1 MKVMRRGKVQW
12 TRRVGGGAPGNRLH
26 AHLRS
31 LWRWAIVKGYCDTTT
46 FARSGLPT
54 LRTRPEQ
61 PRARRVTGDE
71 AERLLAACSPHLRDV
86 VIAALE
92 TGCRKQELLTLQWQQ
107 VHWIRNELYLPGAK
121 TKTKRPRRIPISAAL
136 YEMLVRRQR
145 GPAGQTYGPDV
156 YVWGM
161 DAGTRIRDIK
171 TAWTNTCRRAGIRGL
186 RFHDLRHEAASRKR
200 GGRLSDARGVAVAW
214 AYESHDDSAIPEC
227 RCRTT
232 PCPQRPPR
240 SLRVQRSSVST
251 IRVITDPGLL
261 SRGSK
266 GSSPSGRAILVCEIP
281 RQR

>member
-1 MKVMRRGKVQW
+1 MKVTRRGKVQW
-12 TRRVGGGAPGNRLH
+12 TRRVGGGPTANRLH

-61 PRARRVTGDE
+61 PRARRVTRDE
-71 AERLLAACSPHLRDV
+71 AERLLAACSSHLRCRHRRTGNRVPETRTVNPPVAAGSLDPERALPARREDEDETTAADSDFGGVVRDGRPTTAESSGADV
-86 VIAALE
+86 RARRLRVGNAA
-92 TGCRKQELLTLQWQQ
+92 
-107 VHWIRNELYLPGAK
+107 
-121 TKTKRPRRIPISAAL
+121 
-136 YEMLVRRQR
+136 
-145 GPAGQTYGPDV
+145 GP
-156 YVWGM
+156 
-161 DAGTRIRDIK
+161 RIRDIK
-171 TAWTNTCRRAGIRGL
+171 TAWTNPCRRAGIRGL